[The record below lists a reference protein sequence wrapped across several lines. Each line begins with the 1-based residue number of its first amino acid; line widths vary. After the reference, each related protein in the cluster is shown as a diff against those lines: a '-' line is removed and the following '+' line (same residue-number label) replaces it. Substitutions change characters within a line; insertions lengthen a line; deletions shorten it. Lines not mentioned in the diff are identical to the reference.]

1 MNRICSLTALSLTL
15 GVAASSTAF
24 ADVNDDVPPTTT
36 APAGE
41 YGVVRG
47 IQGPA
52 GMFSARVLLDVN
64 LSSDQVG
71 KPVSLAPDLFYSV
84 TDRFQIGL
92 LHQGPEGWQTRPGTG
107 LCLTGTSNGC
117 PHVYDNLGLD
127 TMTGLVYGKVDLSA
141 HVSFFFDSFDPTTTH
156 LALGLAAKI
165 HASDR
170 VAITLDPKYGI
181 ATNDRETNDDYLIIP
196 AEIGIQAAPKTGIKI
211 LTGLFGDVSAFG
223 DTYQIPVGLGLV
235 QNLNK
240 HFDLGARFS
249 FDNLLGKEP
258 DGVGRADARS
268 LAVLL
273 NIRS

>member
-1 MNRICSLTALSLTL
+1 MNRICSLTALSLAL
-15 GVAASSTAF
+15 GVVGSSTAF
-24 ADVNDDVPPTTT
+24 AQPADDLPPTTT

-47 IQGPA
+47 VQGPA

-64 LSSDQVG
+64 LSSDLVG
-71 KPVSLAPDLFYSV
+71 KPISLAPDLFYSV

-92 LHQGPEGWQTRPGTG
+92 LHQGPEGWQTRPGPG
-107 LCLTGTSNGC
+107 LCLTGSSNGC

-127 TMTGLVYGKVDLSA
+127 VMGVLVAGKVDVSA
-141 HVSFFFDSFDPTTTH
+141 HASFFFDSFDPTTTH
-156 LALGLAAKI
+156 LALGVAMKI

-170 VAITLDPKYGI
+170 VAIALDPKYGI
-181 ATNDRETNDDYLIIP
+181 ATNARDTNDDYLVIP
-196 AEIGIQAAPKTGIKI
+196 VEIGIQAAPKTGVKI
-211 LTGLFGDVSAFG
+211 LTGLFGGITNFG
-223 DTYQIPVGLGLV
+223 DNYEIPVGLGVV

-249 FDNLLGKEP
+249 FDNLLGQEP
-258 DGVGRADARS
+258 MGVGRADARS